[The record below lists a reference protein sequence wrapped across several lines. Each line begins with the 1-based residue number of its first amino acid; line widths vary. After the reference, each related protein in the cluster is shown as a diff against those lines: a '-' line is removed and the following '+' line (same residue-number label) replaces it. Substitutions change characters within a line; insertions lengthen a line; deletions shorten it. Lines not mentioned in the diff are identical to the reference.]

1 MKRDGYINTA
11 TVASLVVAVMLAL
24 DWIAPVCRFR
34 AMTGLLCPGC
44 GMSSALRALVAG
56 DFSGAWYSNPLLF
69 ALLLAVILAAASR
82 KRWTLEQNGFVA
94 TCAVIMLVGFAVVR
108 NVI

>member
-1 MKRDGYINTA
+1 MKRDGYINA
-11 TVASLVVAVMLAL
+11 AALASLVVAAMLAL
-24 DWIAPVCRFR
+24 DWFAPVCPFR
-34 AMTGLLCPGC
+34 AITGLLCPGC
-44 GMSSALRALVAG
+44 GMTSALRALVAG

-69 ALLLAVILAAASR
+69 ALLLAVILTPAFR

-94 TCAVIMLVGFAVVR
+94 ACTVIMLVGFAVLR